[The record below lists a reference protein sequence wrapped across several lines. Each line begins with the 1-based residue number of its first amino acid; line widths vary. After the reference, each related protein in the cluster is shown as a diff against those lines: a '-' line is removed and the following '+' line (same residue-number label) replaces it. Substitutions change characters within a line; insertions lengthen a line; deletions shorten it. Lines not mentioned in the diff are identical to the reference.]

1 MNTCGNNEGN
11 TIRNDNQSR
20 QTFSNGIRA
29 ALVCLILFE
38 PGCKPKEVLVPV
50 KPASA
55 LPAEFPLPDRFPIV
69 VPMKFRDVEYHFML
83 DTGCSLTSFNP
94 KHRDLLGDY
103 IKTYTTSGFLWQKIP
118 VDAHAIPEEATMQL
132 GPIRIKGEVGVMDY
146 SALGDW
152 LARYDGLVGIDI
164 MGQFL
169 VQFDFEKELLR
180 FLRSDTRPDP
190 NWGEPFDLE
199 LSGGTPHLR
208 VRLTDS
214 ISEQF
219 MIDTGAPLI
228 YLTQEKFE
236 SLVREQDPSTS
247 YVRRPITQDSKDL
260 AGAII
265 RKVSLEPLIYD
276 SIRIVE
282 SPRSFLGME
291 FLRRHSLVTLDCQ
304 GRKLYL
310 KLKCSDPTPPSGLG
324 KPPVSDSNH
333 P

>member
-1 MNTCGNNEGN
+1 MAECAIHTGL
-11 TIRNDNQSR
+11 
-20 QTFSNGIRA
+20 RA

-69 VPMKFRDVEYHFML
+69 VPLKFRDVEYRFIL
-83 DTGCSLTSFNP
+83 DTGCSVTSFNR

-103 IKTYTTSGFLWQKIP
+103 IKTYTSSGALWQKTP
-118 VDAHAIPEEATMQL
+118 VDAHAIPEDATMQL

-152 LARYDGLVGIDI
+152 LGRYDGLVGIDV

-169 VQFDFEKELLR
+169 VQFDFEKGLLR

-190 NWGEPFDLE
+190 DWGEPFDLE
-199 LSGGTPHLR
+199 FSGGTPHLR

-214 ISEQF
+214 ISELF
-219 MIDTGAPLI
+219 MIDTGSTRITLN
-228 YLTQEKFE
+228 QDKFE
-236 SLVREQDPSTS
+236 SLVHEFDPATK
-247 YVRRPITQDSKDL
+247 YTKRPITLDTKDL
-260 AGAII
+260 SGATMKTL
-265 RKVSLEPLIYD
+265 RLGPLTYD
-276 SIRIVE
+276 TVLIVE
-282 SPRSFLGME
+282 YPRSFLGME
-291 FLRRHSLVTLDCQ
+291 FLRKHSMVTLDCQ
-304 GRKLYL
+304 GRKLFL
-310 KLKCSDPTPPSGLG
+310 KLKCSDPPPSSELG
-324 KPPVSDSNH
+324 KPTVSDSNH